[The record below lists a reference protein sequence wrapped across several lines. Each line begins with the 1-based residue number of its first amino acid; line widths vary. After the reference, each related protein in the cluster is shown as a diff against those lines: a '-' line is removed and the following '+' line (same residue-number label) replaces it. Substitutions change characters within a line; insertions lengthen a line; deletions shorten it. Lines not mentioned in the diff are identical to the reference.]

1 MGNRK
6 VTVKQSTA
14 ESIAAIAFF
23 IKCKGIVVIAEKFS
37 DAVYDFFIKLADQRK
52 AYPNCKE
59 PVRAM
64 LGYKCLPY
72 MKKYTIV
79 FIKSVNELIICE
91 FVSSKRIYW

>member
-23 IKCKGIVVIAEKFS
+23 IECKGMVATAEKFS
-37 DAVYDFFIKLADQRK
+37 DAVYDFFTKLADERK
-52 AYPNCKE
+52 SYPNCKE

-64 LGYKCLPY
+64 LGYRCLPY
-72 MKKYTIV
+72 KKKYTIV
-79 FIKSVNELIICE
+79 FIESATELIICE
-91 FVSSKRIYW
+91 FVSSKMIYW